1 MAQLRAK
8 QIKLASQDDLLIGGA
23 NGNGTVLSKGTA
35 GQVLKVLTGGAI
47 GYELVKAA
55 DTTFDKGSTTLTA
68 TTVEAAIQ
76 ELAGLAG
83 DGTQGVQDEL
93 DATQNSVGL
102 NADGSYTQVAGSTF
116 LGSATTVKGSLA
128 ALDTALAAV
137 KTTADA
143 AATDA
148 DLTALQETITG
159 DIDALES
166 RVTTNE
172 GAIADIEG
180 TLVLVDSELNAIEA
194 TIGSKTDGSPN
205 FYANGNYIVA
215 GSAEVPEDATDPEN
229 VIPAIP
235 AVTPDNHTVAIGK
248 LDAALAA
255 AASDLADEQDTRQS
269 DDNAIKTGAGL
280 ETTGAYA
287 ADGTTNYL
295 TAATSLKDADK
306 KLDAQ
311 IKSVADAV
319 ANLEAGAVDG
329 IQAELDTTQA
339 SIGLDANGA
348 LVAFAAGGHAEGQ
361 TTFKA
366 AVEAID
372 AALVDAESDIAA
384 LQTQVTGLANLGA
397 LRFIGPINGGET
409 AAGLAARGDTAGAVY
424 RIAIAGATDFAE
436 TGIEVNVGDFIVKT
450 EDAENPWVKF
460 DNTDPTVVGGASITV
475 TGDAHAG
482 YTVAVVSEDITSTT
496 DAITITGGTGA
507 ALADVGLTF
516 VPGNVAFETLGN
528 VGAPEAGKF
537 LRWNGTAIEYVTAAQ
552 LGATVHAEEDF
563 APTTTANYAAT
574 LANAPVGDVAVFI
587 NGVKLKKAGF
597 TVAGSTVTLVDS
609 ANGYGVEAGDT
620 LSISYNRAA

>member
-1 MAQLRAK
+1 M
-8 QIKLASQDDLLIGGA
+8 IGGA
-23 NGNGTVLSKGTA
+23 SGNGTVLSKGTA
-35 GQVLKVLTGGAI
+35 GQVLKVLAGGAL

-55 DTTFDKGSTTLTA
+55 DTTFDKGSTSLTA

-93 DATQNSVGL
+93 DAVENSVGL
-102 NADGSYTQVAGSTF
+102 NTDGTYTQVAGSNF
-116 LGSATTVKGSLA
+116 LGSATTIKASLA
-128 ALDTALAAV
+128 ALDTALKAEE
-137 KTTADA
+137 TARGTAIANEATARDA
-143 AATDA
+143 AIED
-148 DLTALQETITG
+148 
-159 DIDALES
+159 
-166 RVTTNE
+166 
-172 GAIADIEG
+172 AIADEVTARDAAILVETDRATAAEG
-180 TLVLVDSELNAIEA
+180 VLQDNIDAA
-194 TIGSKTDGSPN
+194 TT
-205 FYANGNYIVA
+205 
-215 GSAEVPEDATDPEN
+215 
-229 VIPAIP
+229 
-235 AVTPDNHTVAIGK
+235 AVSDEETR
-248 LDAALAA
+248 ALAA
-255 AASDLADEQDTRQS
+255 EGVLETAIEDEATARVAA
-269 DDNAIKTGAGL
+269 DNAIKTGAGL
-280 ETTGAYA
+280 ETTGVYA

-295 TAATSLKDADK
+295 TTATSLKDADK

-311 IKSVADAV
+311 IKSVADAI

-329 IQAELDTTQA
+329 IQAELDATQA

-409 AAGLAARGDTAGAVY
+409 AAGLAARADTAGAVY

-436 TGIEVNVGDFIVKT
+436 TGLEVNIGDFIVKT

-574 LANAPVGDVAVFI
+574 LANAPVGDVAVFV
-587 NGVKLKKAGF
+587 NGVKLKKAGY
-597 TVAGSTVTLVDS
+597 TISGLTVTLVDS